1 MLTSIKNPLI
11 KNIRKLHYSKHR
23 KVQQRFLLEGTNLVE
38 AACEVNYP
46 LEVVCYTCYWQD
58 KHPDLS
64 EKIQQWAQ
72 RTEVVSPEI
81 INVIS
86 TTKTPDGVIAIA
98 AGSERS
104 SIDPKG
110 QRSIASIA
118 PRFSSQ
124 PPDLAT
130 LQLGLILEQLQD
142 PGNMG
147 TIIRT
152 AAAASVEGIWA
163 SEDSVEFDHPKVLRA
178 SVGAWFRLPMAVTSD
193 LSSLVQQFPGQ
204 VVATVPTAEKTYWE
218 VDFQQPTL
226 ILMGN
231 EGAGLSPELANL
243 ADEQVTIPVA
253 TGVES
258 LNVAIATSLILYEAK
273 RQLTMMN
280 TF

>member
-23 KVQQRFLLEGTNLVE
+23 KAQRLFLLEGTNLVE
-38 AACEVNYP
+38 AAFQVNYP
-46 LEVVCYTCYWQD
+46 LEAVCYTSHWQN

-81 INVIS
+81 IHAIS

-98 AGSERS
+98 PHFSWQFP
-104 SIDPKG
+104 DP
-110 QRSIASIA
+110 STI
-118 PRFSSQ
+118 
-124 PPDLAT
+124 
-130 LQLGLILEQLQD
+130 QLGLILEQLQD

-152 AAAASVEGIWA
+152 AAAAFVEGIWA

-178 SVGAWFRLPMAVTSD
+178 SVGAWFRLPMATTSD

-218 VDFQQPTL
+218 VDFQKPTL

-273 RQLTMMN
+273 RQIAMN
-280 TF
+280 NHTISPSGKNCSK